1 MTKETYDK
9 AYEIAVAIDVVHEKV
24 WELKQYM
31 NSNKAVSDL
40 KDLNEYDLAMMQSHA
55 TLTGNVGR
63 VFHLLEMAQEFLKN
77 SGVDS
82 EKQNE

>member
-40 KDLNEYDLAMMQSHA
+40 KDLNEYNQQH
-55 TLTGNVGR
+55 
-63 VFHLLEMAQEFLKN
+63 
-77 SGVDS
+77 
-82 EKQNE
+82 

>member
-55 TLTGNVGR
+55 TLSGNIGR
-63 VFHLLEMAQEFLKN
+63 VFNLLEMAQEFLKN

>member
-40 KDLNEYDLAMMQSHA
+40 KDLNEYDLAMMQSHSI
-55 TLTGNVGR
+55 LTGNIGR

-77 SGVDS
+77 SGIDS